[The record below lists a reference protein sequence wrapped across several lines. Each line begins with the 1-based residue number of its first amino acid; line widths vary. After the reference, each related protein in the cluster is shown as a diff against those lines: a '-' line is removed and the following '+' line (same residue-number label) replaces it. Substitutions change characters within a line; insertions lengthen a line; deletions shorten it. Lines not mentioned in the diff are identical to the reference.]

1 MSRPQVRGNTNIK
14 LMMYPH
20 TKKQQKIWSG
30 DKFHSKAQSLLK
42 EGAVSR
48 HIHSGILDL
57 THHRCLINAVSLL
70 YKDIIHKEPRSQKQ
84 IAKEVPTQG
93 TCTTTRQIIAA

>member
-1 MSRPQVRGNTNIK
+1 
-14 LMMYPH
+14 MYPH

-48 HIHSGILDL
+48 HIHVRYTGPDTS
-57 THHRCLINAVSLL
+57 
-70 YKDIIHKEPRSQKQ
+70 
-84 IAKEVPTQG
+84 
-93 TCTTTRQIIAA
+93 